1 MTLNGPALN
10 VLAGRRAAVLGALR
24 ETRAVLVLPA
34 VAESVYSA
42 DVHYPYRTGSNIRYL
57 TGFEEPAAVI
67 LSASGHEDG
76 FTLLVNPRDPV
87 AETWTGRRAGI
98 EGALKDYAADYA
110 YPLERFEDVVQKH
123 LAGADRLYYG
133 YGTSAACDRVIPE
146 LVHRANA
153 LRPRGGGSPIQMVD
167 AGTILD
173 EMRLFK
179 ADEEIT
185 IMRRACEI
193 SSDAHVRLME
203 QIRPGMNEYQAE
215 ALIEHAFR
223 DAGCAG
229 PAYGTIA
236 AGGANATVLHYT
248 SNDRELDN
256 GALFLVDAG
265 GEYGGYCADITRT
278 FPIGKSFTPAQARVY
293 DIVLDAQKA
302 AIAQVKPGSTHQDV
316 HMTAIRVLSEG
327 LIDLGLIDSGI
338 DECIETESYKTY
350 YMHGTSH
357 WLGMDVHDVGSYKPD
372 ADSRRLAAGI
382 VLTVEPGL
390 YIGEDADAPEELRG
404 IGIRIEDDVL
414 VTASGHEVLTSTCPK
429 ERAELEAL
437 RAAGA

>member
-1 MTLNGPALN
+1 MTLNGPAAN
-10 VLAGRRAAVLGALR
+10 VLAGRRDAVLEALR

-34 VAESVYSA
+34 VVESVYSA

-67 LSASGHEDG
+67 LSAAGHEDG

-98 EGALKDYAADYA
+98 EGALSDYSADHA
-110 YPLERFEDVVQKH
+110 YPLDQFEEVVQKH
-123 LAGADRLYYG
+123 LSGADRLYYG
-133 YGTSAACDRVIPE
+133 YGTSAAGDRIIPE
-146 LVHRANA
+146 LVHRANG
-153 LRPRGGGSPIQMVD
+153 LRPRGGGSPIEMVD

-179 ADEEIT
+179 ADEEIA

-203 QIRPGMNEYQAE
+203 QIRPGMNEYQAQ

-248 SNDRELDN
+248 SNDRELD
-256 GALFLVDAG
+256 GGELFLVDAG

-278 FPIGKSFTPAQARVY
+278 FPIGKSFTPAQARIY

-302 AIAQVKPGSTHQDV
+302 AVARVKPGSSHQDV
-316 HMTAIRVLSEG
+316 HMTAVRVLCEG
-327 LIDLGLIDSGI
+327 LIELGLIDSGV
-338 DECIETESYKTY
+338 DECIESEAYKTY

-357 WLGMDVHDVGSYKPD
+357 WLGMDVHDVGSYKP
-372 ADSRRLAAGI
+372 AGGSRELEPGI

-390 YIGEDADAPEELRG
+390 YIAEDADVPEELRG
-404 IGIRIEDDVL
+404 IGIRVEDDVL
-414 VTASGHEVLTSTCPK
+414 VTPGGHDVLTESCPK
-429 ERAELEAL
+429 ERGDLEAL
-437 RAAGA
+437 RAAAV